1 MIEGHLRVF
10 TFYTVTAH
18 VPSCDRIQLCQG
30 KEFGFY
36 SIFVSAKM

>member
-18 VPSCDRIQLCQG
+18 VSSCDRI
-30 KEFGFY
+30 Y
-36 SIFVSAKM
+36 AKIKNLDFTAFL